1 MQHQTQTFVLVRISL
16 LQTSKDFPMSHT
28 ITPSKSEFSNSQSIV
43 TRDRQSPLG
52 DFIQETLALTRRL
65 FIQLQRRPSTLAA
78 GIIQPLMWLV
88 LFGAL
93 FQNAPQGLFG
103 DSASYGQ
110 FLGAGVIVFTAF
122 GGALNAGLPIM
133 FDREFGF
140 LNRLLVAPLASRFS
154 IVVASAIFITTLS
167 LIQTTAIVTM
177 SAFLGAGLP
186 NPLGLALVGLIVLLL
201 VLAVTAL
208 SLGLAFALP
217 GHIELIAVIFVTNLP
232 LLFAST
238 ALVPLS
244 FMPQW
249 LQVVATL
256 NPLSYAIEPI
266 RYLYLHSDWSLGSVI
281 MQAPWGSVTLGASL
295 LILLIFNVVA
305 FLLIQP
311 LLRRSLA

>member
-1 MQHQTQTFVLVRISL
+1 MSGTVTPPKLDISWQQKAPNLNAGEAPRFLSDLV
-16 LQTSKDFPMSHT
+16 
-28 ITPSKSEFSNSQSIV
+28 
-43 TRDRQSPLG
+43 
-52 DFIQETLALTRRL
+52 QETLALTRRL
-65 FIQLQRRPSTLAA
+65 FIQLARRPSTLVA
-78 GIIQPLMWLV
+78 GIIQPVMWLV

-103 DSASYGQ
+103 TSQSYGQ

-122 GGALNAGLPIM
+122 GGALNAGLPVM

-154 IVVASAIFITTLS
+154 IVLASAIFIVSQS
-167 LIQTTAIVTM
+167 LLQAAVIVTVA
-177 SAFLGAGLP
+177 AFLGAGIP
-186 NPLGLALVGLIVLLL
+186 DVAGLGAIALIVFLLALG
-201 VLAVTAL
+201 VTAL

-238 ALVPLS
+238 ALAPLS
-244 FMPQW
+244 FMPKW

-266 RYLYLHSDWSLGSVI
+266 RYLYLHSNWGLNSLV
-281 MQAPWGSVTLGASL
+281 MQAPWGDVTFGGAL
-295 LILLIFNVVA
+295 LVLIGFNVVA
-305 FLLIQP
+305 LLSIQP

>member
-1 MQHQTQTFVLVRISL
+1 
-16 LQTSKDFPMSHT
+16 MSGT
-28 ITPSKSEFSNSQSIV
+28 VTPSKKSDIPWQPELVSQPQRTQSSVFS
-43 TRDRQSPLG
+43 
-52 DFIQETLALTRRL
+52 DFIQETLALTKRL
-65 FIQLQRRPSTLAA
+65 FIQLQRRPSTLIA

-93 FQNAPQGLFG
+93 FQNAPQGVFG
-103 DSASYGQ
+103 NGSSYGQ

-122 GGALNAGLPIM
+122 AGALNAGLPVM

-154 IVVASAIFITTLS
+154 IVAASAIYIITLS
-167 LIQTTAIVTM
+167 FVQTATIVTA

-186 NPLGLALVGLIVLLL
+186 NLLGLGMIALIVFLL
-201 VLAVTAL
+201 VAGVTAL

-238 ALVPLS
+238 ALAPLS
-244 FMPQW
+244 FMPGW
-249 LQVVATL
+249 LQVIATL

-266 RYLYLHSDWSLGSVI
+266 RYLYLHSSWSLGSVV
-281 MQAPWGSVTLGASL
+281 MQAPWGNVTFATSL
-295 LILLIFNVVA
+295 LVLLA
-305 FLLIQP
+305 FDAIVLFAIQP
-311 LLRRSLA
+311 LLRRRFA